1 MGSDDAHREALEPE
15 KIGRNVSIAPL
26 TTLELGGAA
35 DYLMEAERPSDAI
48 DAARWARTRDLPM
61 LVLGGGSNLVVAD
74 DGWAGLVIRMAVH
87 GIEMER
93 DGDEVL
99 VTAAAG
105 EPWDEFVEMMVD
117 ADLAGLECLGGIPGT
132 VGATPIQNVGAYG
145 QEVATTIESVRVFDL
160 ESFETFSLT
169 SAQCGFGYRRS
180 VFREN
185 PGRYVVMSVTYR
197 LAAGARGTVAYAELR
212 RALGKSAAAAP
223 LSDVL
228 NTVLELRRAKSM
240 VIEGDSPN
248 RRSVGSFFV
257 NPVLDAHDLD
267 RLKDRVRTGGAGL
280 SDGDLPSHPVGE
292 NHFKVPAAWLI
303 EHSGFA
309 RGWRRKSVGIS
320 DAHALALVHL
330 GGGTSAEL
338 VDFAREIQQGVLGR
352 FGIELQ
358 PEPVFVGFPT
368 ANPLSACQ
376 STE

>member
-1 MGSDDAHREALEPE
+1 MASEYPRREATEPE
-15 KIGRNVSIAPL
+15 KLARDVSIAPL

-35 DYLMEAERPSDAI
+35 DFLVEADRSADAI
-48 DAARWARTRDLPM
+48 DAARWARARDLPL

-74 DGWAGLVIRMAVH
+74 EGWPGLVIRVAIH

-93 DGDEVL
+93 DRDEVL
-99 VTAAAG
+99 VTASAG
-105 EPWDEFVEMMVD
+105 ESWDPFVEKMVD

-145 QEVATTIESVRVFDL
+145 QEVASTIERVRVLDL
-160 ESFETFSLT
+160 VTFEIQSLE

-185 PGRYVVMSVTYR
+185 PGRYLILSVTYR
-197 LAAGARGTVAYAELR
+197 LTAGARGTVAYAELR

-223 LSDVL
+223 LSDVYS
-228 NTVLELRRAKSM
+228 TVLELRRAKSM
-240 VIEGDSPN
+240 VIEADNPN

-257 NPVLDAHDLD
+257 NPVLSAREL
-267 RLKDRVRTGGAGL
+267 AGL
-280 SDGDLPSHPVGE
+280 KQGARSAGFADLPVHPVGE
-292 NHFKVPAAWLI
+292 DHFKVPAAWLI
-303 EHSGFA
+303 EHAGFA
-309 RGWRRKSVGIS
+309 RGCHYKSVGVS
-320 DAHALALVHL
+320 DAHALALVHH

-338 VDFAREIQQGVLGR
+338 VEFAREIQQAVLER
-352 FGIELQ
+352 FGIELR

-368 ANPLSACQ
+368 ANPLSAGQ